1 MIDISLK
8 GISKYYGANKVLED
22 ITFEIHSGDR
32 IGLIGK
38 NGTGKTTVLKI
49 IAGIENSDGGI
60 LSIRKNTTIGYL
72 AQMPDYPNEYKVIDV
87 LNIAFTKQNEIKSEM
102 RKLEEKMAISNE
114 DELEKI
120 MKNYGELQ
128 HTYEYIGGYET
139 EEKLNRVCIGLKL
152 TDTMLE
158 RSFSN
163 LSGGEKTTVMLGMML
178 LQNPDILL
186 LDEPSNHLDLE
197 SVEWLEEFIKEYKGS
212 VLVISHDRYLLDNIA
227 NKIVEIE
234 AKKSK
239 NYIGN
244 YSFYVQY
251 KEEMLNLQLEA
262 YKSQQKKI
270 KEMEE
275 AIKRFKE
282 WGTRAGEEPMFKKA
296 ANMEKRIERMD
307 KVDKPIMNQPKIKVN
322 FTQGERSANEVVSI
336 KGLRKSFGDN
346 LIIDNLDLSV
356 RYKERLCILGKNGC
370 GKSTLI
376 KLLINKYTQDSGE
389 IVIGSRVR
397 IGYLEQE
404 IFFEDEEKTVLET
417 INDYFM
423 VSEGEGRR
431 ILAGFLFYGE
441 DVFKKI
447 KSLSGGEKSRL
458 RLCIMMQEENNLL
471 ILDEPTNHLDIDSR
485 EMLEKALENFNGT
498 IIFISHDRYF
508 INKLSERIV
517 ELDNKKLKE
526 YLGDYN
532 YYKEKKAE
540 IKAALL
546 ANEIET
552 NKAKVADRK
561 VKDNNNVNPE
571 AEEAKRKKIISKFE
585 EEMQELE
592 NLISQLDTQMVEF
605 ACDPEK
611 LNELYSE
618 KEILTN
624 KYDDLLSKWIELGS

>member
-1 MIDISLK
+1 MIDISLN

-22 ITFEIHSGDR
+22 ITFEIHSEDR

-60 LSIRKNTTIGYL
+60 LSIRKNVTIGYL
-72 AQMPDYPNEYKVIDV
+72 AQMPDYPMEYKVIDV
-87 LNIAFTKQNEIKSEM
+87 LNIAFEKQNEIKAEM
-102 RKLEEKMAISNE
+102 RQLEEKMAISDGN
-114 DELEKI
+114 ELEKI
-120 MKNYGELQ
+120 MKVYGELQ
-128 HTYEYIGGYET
+128 LSYEHMGGYET

-152 TDTMLE
+152 TETILE

-163 LSGGEKTTVMLGMML
+163 LSGGEKTTVMLGKML

-212 VLVISHDRYLLDNIA
+212 VLAISHDRYFLDNIA
-227 NKIVEIE
+227 TKIVEIE
-234 AKKSK
+234 AMKSK
-239 NYIGN
+239 TYIGN
-244 YSFYVQY
+244 YSFYMQY
-251 KEEMLNLQLEA
+251 KEEMLNLQSEA

-270 KEMEE
+270 KEMED
-275 AIKRFKE
+275 AIKRFRE
-282 WGTRAGEEPMFKKA
+282 WGKVAGEEPMFKKA

-307 KVDKPIMNQPKIKVN
+307 KIDKPILNQPKIKVN
-322 FTQGERSANEVVSI
+322 FSRGERSANEVVSI
-336 KGLRKSFGDN
+336 KGLKKAFGEN
-346 LIIDNLDLSV
+346 VIIDNLDLSV
-356 RYKERLCILGKNGC
+356 RYKERLCVLGKNGC

-376 KLLINKYTQDSGE
+376 KLLLNKYTQDLGE
-389 IVIGSRVR
+389 IIIGSRVR

-404 IFFEDEEKTVLET
+404 IFFENEEKTVLET

-423 VSEGEGRR
+423 IPEGEGRR

-441 DVFKKI
+441 DVYKKV

-508 INKLSERIV
+508 INKLAERIV
-517 ELDNKKLKE
+517 ELDNKKLIE

-532 YYKEKKAE
+532 YYREKKAE
-540 IKAALL
+540 IKAVLV
-546 ANEIET
+546 ANEVET
-552 NKAKVADRK
+552 NKAKTADRRLK
-561 VKDNNNVNPE
+561 NNNNAKPE
-571 AEEAKRKKIISKFE
+571 AEEAKRKKKISYLE
-585 EEMQELE
+585 DEMSQLE
-592 NLISQLDTQMVEF
+592 GLISQIDNQMEKE
-605 ACDPEK
+605 AYNPEK

-618 KEILTN
+618 KENLTG
-624 KYDDLLSKWIELGS
+624 KYDDLLSKWVELGS

>member
-1 MIDISLK
+1 MIDVSLK
-8 GISKYYGANKVLED
+8 VISKYYGANKVLED

-32 IGLIGK
+32 VGLIGK

-60 LSIRKNTTIGYL
+60 LSIRKNATIGYL
-72 AQMPDYPNEYKVIDV
+72 AQMPDYPNEYKVADV
-87 LNIAFTKQNEIKSEM
+87 LNIAFTKQNEIKNEM
-102 RKLEEKMAISNE
+102 SKLEEKMANSDE

-128 HTYEYIGGYET
+128 HTYEHIGGYET

-152 TDTMLE
+152 NDTMLE

-212 VLVISHDRYLLDNIA
+212 VLVISHDRYFLDNIA

-262 YKSQQKKI
+262 YKTQQKKI

-275 AIKRFKE
+275 AIKRFRE

-307 KVDKPIMNQPKIKVN
+307 KVDKPTLNQPKIKVD
-322 FTQGERSANEVVSI
+322 FMQGERSANEVVSI
-336 KGLRKSFGDN
+336 KGLRKSFEDN
-346 LIIDNLDLSV
+346 VIIDNLDLSV
-356 RYKERLCILGKNGC
+356 RYKERLCVLGKNGC

-376 KLLINKYTQDSGE
+376 KLLLNQYTQDAGE
-389 IVIGSRVR
+389 IILGSRVR

-404 IFFEDEEKTVLET
+404 IFFENEEKTVLET

-423 VSEGEGRR
+423 VPEGEGRR

-441 DVFKKI
+441 DVFKKV

-508 INKLSERIV
+508 INKLAERIV
-517 ELDNKKLKE
+517 ELDDKKLIE

-532 YYKEKKAE
+532 YYREKKAE
-540 IKAALL
+540 IKAVLV
-546 ANEIET
+546 ANETKT
-552 NKAKVADRK
+552 NKVKVADNK
-561 VKDNNNVNPE
+561 VKDIKNSNPE
-571 AEEAKRKKIISKFE
+571 AEEAKRKKMISKFE
-585 EEMQELE
+585 DEMEALE
-592 NLISQLDTQMVEF
+592 NLISQLDSQMEKS
-605 ACDPEK
+605 AYDSEK
-611 LNELYSE
+611 LNELYGE
-618 KEILTN
+618 KEILAN
-624 KYDDLLSKWIELGS
+624 KYDDLLSKWIELSS

>member
-32 IGLIGK
+32 MGLIGK

-60 LSIRKNTTIGYL
+60 LSIRKNATIGYL
-72 AQMPDYPNEYKVIDV
+72 SQMPDYPNEYKVIDV

-114 DELEKI
+114 YELEKI

-212 VLVISHDRYLLDNIA
+212 VLVISHDRYFLDNIA

-508 INKLSERIV
+508 INKLSGRIV

-552 NKAKVADRK
+552 NKTKVADRK

-624 KYDDLLSKWIELGS
+624 KYDDLLSKWIELCS